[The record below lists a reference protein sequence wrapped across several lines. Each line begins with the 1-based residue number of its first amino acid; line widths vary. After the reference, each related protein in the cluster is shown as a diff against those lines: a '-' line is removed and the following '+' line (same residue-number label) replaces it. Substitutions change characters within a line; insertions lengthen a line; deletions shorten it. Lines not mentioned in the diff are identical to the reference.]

1 MEIEYDPAKREV
13 VLAARELD
21 MARCGEAFDEFYLT
35 MRDDR
40 HSEHEQRFRS
50 LALLDDTVVIIAWTP
65 RGKLRR
71 IITMWKANDQER
83 QSYRL
88 ARERSGRNQTRT

>member
-1 MEIEYDPAKREV
+1 MEIEFDPAKRDV

-21 MARCGEAFDEFYLT
+21 MARCSEAFDEFHLT
-35 MRDDR
+35 KPDER
-40 HSEHEQRFRS
+40 HSKSEQRFRS

-65 RGKLRR
+65 RGNLRR
-71 IITMWKANDQER
+71 IVTMWKANDRER

-88 ARERSGRNQTRT
+88 ARERSG

>member
-1 MEIEYDPAKREV
+1 MEIEFDPAKRDV
-13 VLAARELD
+13 VLAARRFD
-21 MARCGEAFDEFYLT
+21 MARCGEAFDGFHLT
-35 MRDDR
+35 RPDDR

-50 LALLDDTVVIIAWTP
+50 FALLDSTVVIIAWTP
-65 RGKLRR
+65 RGNVRR

-88 ARERSGRNQTRT
+88 ARERSG

>member
-1 MEIEYDPAKREV
+1 MEIEFDPAKRDV

-21 MARCGEAFDEFYLT
+21 MARCDEAFDGFHLT
-35 MRDDR
+35 RRDDR
-40 HSEHEQRFRS
+40 CNDQEKRFRS

-71 IITMWKANDQER
+71 IITMWKANDQQR
-83 QSYRL
+83 KRYRL
-88 ARERSGRNQTRT
+88 ARERSG

>member
-1 MEIEYDPAKREV
+1 MEIEFDPAKREV
-13 VLAARELD
+13 VLAARGLD
-21 MARCGEAFDEFYLT
+21 MARCGEAFEKFHLTKRDE
-35 MRDDR
+35 R

-71 IITMWKANDQER
+71 IVTMWKANDRER
-83 QSYRL
+83 QSYRNS
-88 ARERSGRNQTRT
+88 RERSG

>member
-1 MEIEYDPAKREV
+1 MEIEYDPAKRDV
-13 VLAARELD
+13 VLAARGLD
-21 MARCGEAFDEFYLT
+21 MARCGEAFDGFHLT
-35 MRDDR
+35 KLDDR

-50 LALLDDTVVIIAWTP
+50 FASLDDTVVIIAWTP

-71 IITMWKANDQER
+71 IKTMWKANDRER

-88 ARERSGRNQTRT
+88 ARERSE

>member
-1 MEIEYDPAKREV
+1 MEIEFDPAKRDV
-13 VLAARELD
+13 VLAARGLD
-21 MARCGEAFDEFYLT
+21 MARCGEAFDEFHLT
-35 MRDDR
+35 MRDER

-71 IITMWKANDQER
+71 IVTMWKANDQER
-83 QSYRL
+83 KSYRHS
-88 ARERSGRNQTRT
+88 RERSG